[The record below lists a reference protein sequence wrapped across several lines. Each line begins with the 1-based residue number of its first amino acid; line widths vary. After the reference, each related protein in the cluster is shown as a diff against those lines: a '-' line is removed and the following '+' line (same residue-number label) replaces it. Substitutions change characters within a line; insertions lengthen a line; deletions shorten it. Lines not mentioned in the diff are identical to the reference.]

1 MSSET
6 IDYYNQHA
14 AEYVQA
20 TVNVDMSELY
30 AEFLPMVPPG
40 GHILDAGCGSGRD
53 AWHFKQ
59 QGFSVSA
66 FDASAEMARISS
78 QRLGQHVA
86 TSSFEALNAQSEYDA
101 IWCCASLLHV
111 ATQQL
116 PAVLS
121 RLQQAMK
128 PGAVLYASF
137 KYGDGEREVNGRRF
151 TDMNEANLKNVV
163 AAVSN
168 LSISKTWLTQ
178 DQRPERKH
186 EVWFNALL
194 TKSAQKPS

>member
-20 TVNVDMSELY
+20 TVNVDMSALY

-53 AWHFKQ
+53 ARHFKQ

-66 FDASAEMARISS
+66 FDASAEMARIAS

-86 TSSFEALNAQSEYDA
+86 TSSFEALRAQSEYDA

-128 PGAVLYASF
+128 PGAVLYTSF
-137 KYGDGEREVNGRRF
+137 KYGTTDRFSNGRHF
-151 TDMNEANLKNVV
+151 TDLDEASLR
-163 AAVSN
+163 SL
-168 LSISKTWLTQ
+168 LSQLPELRLVKSWQ
-178 DQRPERKH
+178 SRDQRPDRAEDI
-186 EVWFNALL
+186 WLNALITRKL
-194 TKSAQKPS
+194 H